1 MEPQTSTTQSAAPA
15 RRPSTGAP
23 RSNGPRPMGSSGSR
37 PSSGRRSFADRPK
50 SEFDQK
56 IIAIRRVTRVVSGG
70 RRMSFAVAMLIG
82 DKKGAIGLGTG
93 KAADTSLAIQ
103 KALKAAQKH
112 MIKVSITKNGSIA
125 HNVSAKYSSSMIMIM
140 PNKNRGLVAGSAIR
154 DILVLAGVKH
164 ATSKVLSGSKNK
176 LNMAKAVLKALEAI
190 STPHRPTG
198 TSAVQ

>member
-1 MEPQTSTTQSAAPA
+1 MESQTSTTQSAAPA
-15 RRPSTGAP
+15 RRPNTGAP
-23 RSNGPRPMGSSGSR
+23 RSQGPRPAGSSASR
-37 PSSGRRSFADRPK
+37 PGGRRSFADRPK

-112 MIKVSITKNGSIA
+112 MVKVSITKNGSIA
-125 HNVSAKYSSSMIMIM
+125 HNVSAKYSSSMVMIM

-176 LNMAKAVLKALEAI
+176 LNMAKAVFKALEAI
-190 STPHRPTG
+190 STSHRPTS
-198 TSAVQ
+198 TSVVQ